1 MQVKTIANYMS
12 LRRYY
17 AQSRNPRGIWGFHI
31 VKVMNGKRH
40 AALPD
45 WVFSEVEIK
54 EDAHVLD
61 VGCGGGAN
69 VARLLAR
76 CPEGHVTG
84 LDNSSLCLEEA
95 KDLNYPAIVDKKCL
109 IVGGNVSQLPL
120 AKDMFDVVT
129 AFETIYFWPSLEIG
143 FEEVLRVLKP
153 GGTFV
158 VANELDGLDPEY
170 RKIETAVGMLIY
182 SIEEITDKLTSK
194 GFTNIQ
200 ARHDE
205 KRHFIC
211 VTATKP

>member
-1 MQVKTIANYMS
+1 MN

-17 AQSRNPRGIWGFHI
+17 TRSRNPRGFWGFHI

-45 WVFSEVEIK
+45 WVFSELEPQK
-54 EDAHVLD
+54 DAHVLD

-84 LDNSSLCLEEA
+84 LDFSSICLEEA
-95 KDLNYPAIVDKKCL
+95 KDLNYPAIVDKNCN

-120 AKDMFDVVT
+120 AKDRFDLVT
-129 AFETIYFWPSLEIG
+129 AFETVYFWASLENG
-143 FEEVLRVLKP
+143 FEEIFRVLKP
-153 GGTFV
+153 GGTCV
-158 VANELDGLDPEY
+158 IANELDGLSPEY
-170 RKIETAVGMLIY
+170 REIESTVGMLVY
-182 SIEEITDKLTSK
+182 TIEEISDVLAKV
-194 GFTNIQ
+194 GFTDIKS
-200 ARHDE
+200 RHDE
-205 KRHFIC
+205 ERHFIC

>member
-1 MQVKTIANYMS
+1 MN

-17 AQSRNPRGIWGFHI
+17 SRSRDPRGFWGFHI
-31 VKVMNGKRH
+31 VRLMNGKRH

-45 WVFSEVEIK
+45 WVFSELQIK

-61 VGCGGGAN
+61 IGCGGGAN

-84 LDNSSLCLEEA
+84 LDISSICLEEA
-95 KDLNYPAIVDKKCL
+95 KDLNYPAIVDKNCI

-120 AKDMFDVVT
+120 AKDRFDLVT
-129 AFETIYFWPSLEIG
+129 AFETIYFWVSLEIG
-143 FEEVLRVLKP
+143 AEEVLRVLKP

-158 VANELDGLDPEY
+158 IANELDGLASEY
-170 RKIETAVGMLIY
+170 RELESSVGMLVY
-182 SIEEITDKLTSK
+182 TIEEITDALTK
-194 GFTNIQ
+194 VGFTNIK

-205 KRHFIC
+205 ERHFIC